1 MKTLIENDYL
11 LLTPGPLS
19 TSPTVRQAM
28 DRDWCTWD
36 EEYNEGVVTPIRQ
49 RLVVTQVEIVT
60 LLNVRSEEAQ
70 LASGLAGIL
79 SLPLPVV

>member
-36 EEYNEGVVTPIRQ
+36 EEYNGGVVTPIRQ
-49 RLVVTQVEIVT
+49 RLV
-60 LLNVRSEEAQ
+60 Q
-70 LASGLAGIL
+70 LATATRGQD
-79 SLPLPVV
+79 